1 MERSNADFLRR
12 VEASRERLLRRREMA
27 KYVNRSY
34 SGINPSVKRKIE
46 ENNKHK
52 QTRGVCWSKQDKKRH
67 KAIED
72 TMPLSRWL

>member
-12 VEASRERLLRRREMA
+12 VEANRERLLRRREMA
-27 KYVNRSY
+27 KYVTKSY
-34 SGINPSVKRKIE
+34 SGIQPTVKRKIE

-52 QTRGVCWSKQDKKRH
+52 KIQGVCWNSEDRKKHRM
-67 KAIED
+67 IED

>member
-1 MERSNADFLRR
+1 MERSNSDFLCK
-12 VEASRERLLRRREMA
+12 VEASRERLLRRREMS
-27 KYVNRSY
+27 KYVKRSY
-34 SGINPSVKRKIE
+34 SGIPPSVKRRIE

-52 QTRGVCWSKQDKKRH
+52 QIRGVCWSRQDKKRQ